1 MGWLAGVWSKFNEG
15 GAGVFITGEA
25 GGRLRVGYCNY
36 RADPR
41 MKRNTGDCQKSNSS
55 TNEVKCSRTHCL
67 GFRFWCTTSR
77 SRCSRSYLHKY
88 RDFFFSFHHPNVS
101 LLWCRVYGGG
111 QKRPNPTCPSPI
123 LSTSE
128 ADRRVVGLS
137 SKYNNRR
144 PGLGGP
150 AH

>member
-1 MGWLAGVWSKFNEG
+1 MS
-15 GAGVFITGEA
+15 GEP
-25 GGRLRVGYCNY
+25 GCLLQGRQGSMLRVGYCNY

-88 RDFFFSFHHPNVS
+88 RDFFFFLISSPECLTSMVS
-101 LLWCRVYGGG
+101 GVWGRAEKTQSHMPFTDSIHERSGQEGG
-111 QKRPNPTCPSPI
+111 
-123 LSTSE
+123 
-128 ADRRVVGLS
+128 GLS
-137 SKYNNRR
+137 SKNNNRR